1 MGFRSGSDPIIRLE
15 SPPFTETLWQK
26 NQSKSKALPIH
37 ILNGPNLNL
46 LGSREPEIYGTA
58 TLAEIEKA
66 CAGAGQGHGFAIVFN
81 QSNKEGE
88 LVELIQAARGT
99 ASAVIINAAAYTHTS
114 VAVLDALKM
123 LEIPVI
129 EVHLSNP
136 ARREDFR
143 HKSYVAMGATGTI
156 TGLGLNSYL
165 LAIDAV
171 AAIFKEKRQG
181 QDIMSD
187 DKSEAGRQES
197 RASTPMRCANCRR
210 C

>member
-1 MGFRSGSDPIIRLE
+1 MA
-15 SPPFTETLWQK
+15 K
-26 NQSKSKALPIH
+26 KQSKSKTLPIH

-46 LGSREPEIYGTA
+46 LGSREPAIYGTT
-58 TLAEIEKA
+58 TLAEVKKA
-66 CAGAGQGHGFAIVFN
+66 CAARAKKYGLATLFR

-88 LVELIQAARGT
+88 LVEFIQAARGQ

-114 VAVLDALKM
+114 VALLDALKV
-123 LEIPVI
+123 LEIPVM

-171 AAIFKEKRQG
+171 AGIIKGKT
-181 QDIMSD
+181 S
-187 DKSEAGRQES
+187 
-197 RASTPMRCANCRR
+197 
-210 C
+210 

>member
-1 MGFRSGSDPIIRLE
+1 MAKK
-15 SPPFTETLWQK
+15 T
-26 NQSKSKALPIH
+26 NKSKTLPIH

-46 LGSREPEIYGTA
+46 LGSREPEIYGKT
-58 TLAEIEKA
+58 TLAQIGKA
-66 CAGAGQGHGFAIVFN
+66 AAARAKSHGFSTLFL

-88 LVELIQAARGT
+88 LVELIQAARTT
-99 ASAVIINAAAYTHTS
+99 ASAVILNAAAYTHTS

-123 LEIPVI
+123 LSVPVI

-156 TGLGLNSYL
+156 AGFGLNSYL

-171 AAIFKEKRQG
+171 AQIIKGK
-181 QDIMSD
+181 
-187 DKSEAGRQES
+187 K
-197 RASTPMRCANCRR
+197 T
-210 C
+210 

>member
-1 MGFRSGSDPIIRLE
+1 MA
-15 SPPFTETLWQK
+15 K
-26 NQSKSKALPIH
+26 KQSKSKTLPIH

-46 LGSREPEIYGTA
+46 LGSREPAIYGTA
-58 TLAEIEKA
+58 TLGDVQKA
-66 CAGAGQGHGFAIVFN
+66 CAVRAKKYGFAILFK

-88 LVELIQAARGT
+88 LVEFIQAARGK

-114 VAVLDALKM
+114 VAVLDALKV
-123 LEIPVI
+123 LEIPVM

-143 HKSYVAMGATGTI
+143 HKSYVAMGATGSI

-171 AAIFKEKRQG
+171 ATLLQEKSIIKG
-181 QDIMSD
+181 KTS
-187 DKSEAGRQES
+187 
-197 RASTPMRCANCRR
+197 
-210 C
+210 

>member
-1 MGFRSGSDPIIRLE
+1 MA
-15 SPPFTETLWQK
+15 K
-26 NQSKSKALPIH
+26 KQSKTKALPIH

-46 LGSREPEIYGTA
+46 LGSREPGIYGTT
-58 TLAEIEKA
+58 TLAEVKTA
-66 CAGAGQGHGFAIVFN
+66 CANRAKTYGFATVFK

-88 LVELIQAARGT
+88 LVEFIQAARGK

-123 LEIPVI
+123 LSVPVI

-165 LAIDAV
+165 LAIDA
-171 AAIFKEKRQG
+171 I
-181 QDIMSD
+181 
-187 DKSEAGRQES
+187 AGILKGK
-197 RASTPMRCANCRR
+197 TV
-210 C
+210 

>member
-1 MGFRSGSDPIIRLE
+1 MAKKP
-15 SPPFTETLWQK
+15 
-26 NQSKSKALPIH
+26 SKTKALPIH

-46 LGSREPEIYGTA
+46 LGTREPEIYGKTS
-58 TLAEIEKA
+58 LADIEKA
-66 CAGAGQGHGFAIVFN
+66 AKARAKAHGFAILFS

-88 LVELIQAARGT
+88 LVEMIQAARNA

-123 LEIPVI
+123 LSVPVI

-143 HKSYVAMGATGTI
+143 HKSYVGMGATGTI
-156 TGLGLNSYL
+156 SGFGLNSYL

-171 AAIFKEKRQG
+171 
-181 QDIMSD
+181 
-187 DKSEAGRQES
+187 SEILKGKKK
-197 RASTPMRCANCRR
+197 
-210 C
+210 